1 MAKIVAVSS
10 VGGHWVQLLRLQPLF
25 VQHETMYVS
34 TRPEFASTVEENRFD
49 TIPDFNRSN
58 MHNIFLAIMKLY
70 KIIRRE
76 KPDFVI
82 TTGAAPGLLALIIAN
97 ALGAKTIW
105 LDSVANVEKLSMSG
119 RIASRFCSR
128 VYTQWPDL
136 AKGKIIYA
144 GNVLS

>member
-1 MAKIVAVSS
+1 
-10 VGGHWVQLLRLQPLF
+10 
-25 VQHETMYVS
+25 MYVS